1 MSKNAQQLMQTLQER
16 AITPRPAWQFR
27 LLRTFKWAIFSLIV
41 LGGGLSFAVILFAV
55 QQTGFELLE
64 HAQHSTL
71 ELTLAILPFTW
82 LLFLA
87 LSLTLGMYNLRYTD
101 RGYKFG
107 LPQLAFYNCALSL
120 VLGTFFF
127 LFGGGKRLE
136 NAFAVHVSLYQSIE
150 EQKTQLWSMPEAGYL
165 GGTIEQATPD
175 TIWLSG
181 FDGQRWVVPCQGADV
196 AERAQKSPGE
206 KIKII
211 GQQAGQQLFQATAIR
226 PWGQAGSRPSPKLRE

>member
-1 MSKNAQQLMQTLQER
+1 MSKNAHQLMRTLQER
-16 AITPRPAWQFR
+16 AITPRPAWQFG
-27 LLRTFKWAIFSLIV
+27 LLRILKWSIFSLTV

-87 LSLTLGMYNLRYTD
+87 LSLTLGMYNLRATD

-107 LPQLAFYNCALSL
+107 LPQLAFYNSALSL
-120 VLGTFFF
+120 VAGTLFF

-136 NAFAVHVSLYQSIE
+136 NAFALHVSLYESIE
-150 EQKTQLWSMPEAGYL
+150 EQKIQLWSMPEAGYL
-165 GGTIEQATPD
+165 GGTIEQAVPD

-181 FDGQRWVVPCQGADV
+181 FDGQHWTVLCQGADV
-196 AERAQKSPGE
+196 AERAQKSPGVR
-206 KIKII
+206 IKII
-211 GQQAGQQLFQATAIR
+211 GQQTGQQLFQATAIR
-226 PWGQAGSRPSPKLRE
+226 PWGQARNRPASPLRK